1 MKIALTKDD
10 FDHLIRGGEIRIVKQ
25 DVRFTEASDSTVVN
39 IILQDIGYDVMI
51 NMIFNADHINSEK
64 RLGEVLTR
72 ESHD

>member
-10 FDHLIRGGEIRIVKQ
+10 FDPLIRGGEIRIVKQ
-25 DVRFTEASDSTVVN
+25 DVRFTQASDSTVVN

-51 NMIFNADHINSEK
+51 NMIFNAAHINSEK